1 MLLIPYFISIEN
13 LEIRLII
20 KGEGELNILNN

>member
-20 KGEGELNILNN
+20 QGEGELNILNN